1 MSSAPGRHAGP
12 PPTLAPSAG
21 AGLAT
26 ARDVQSISM
35 QAGGPAGARVVT
47 TSAGG
52 AGMDTALIVED
63 DRDQA
68 ELASQLVALRDFR
81 PVVAGTGEAA
91 LELAR
96 TVAPDVV
103 LLDVMLPD
111 TDGFE
116 ICRLLRSDRRTMAT
130 PIVMLTALDAPEH
143 RRQGFRVGAN
153 AYLTKPYGAAELY
166 AALAAAKSWRDELRR
181 ARARGEIAIELNSA
195 TTFLQEVND
204 FLAGLYALTP
214 LASDQIAQ
222 LRQAVMEMGQNAIE
236 WGNRHRVELLVRVVC
251 RVFDDR
257 VEVVVRDQGQGF
269 DRGNLPHAATADDPL
284 AHLDVREELGLR
296 EGGFG
301 LMISRGMVDELRYNE
316 VGNEVTLIKRFAPAG
331 AGPG

>member
-1 MSSAPGRHAGP
+1 MSPAPGRLITASQGI
-12 PPTLAPSAG
+12 S
-21 AGLAT
+21 
-26 ARDVQSISM
+26 ARDVQSVSM
-35 QAGGPAGARVVT
+35 LAGIPAGEPLGGTAAGGT
-47 TSAGG
+47 
-52 AGMDTALIVED
+52 GMDTALIVED

-68 ELASQLVALRDFR
+68 ELASQLVRLREFR
-81 PVVAGTGEAA
+81 PVIAGTGAAA

-96 TVAPDVV
+96 TTTPDVV

-116 ICRLLRSDRRTMAT
+116 ICRLLRSDRRTMAV
-130 PIVMLTALDAPEH
+130 PIVMLTALDGPEH
-143 RRQGFRVGAN
+143 RRHGFRVGAN
-153 AYLTKPYGAAELY
+153 AYLTKPYGAADLY
-166 AALAAAKSWRDELRR
+166 EALAAAKSWRDDLRR

-236 WGNRHRVELLVRVVC
+236 WGNRHRVELLVKVIC
-251 RVFDDR
+251 RVYEDR
-257 VEVVVRDQGQGF
+257 VEIVVRDQGAGF
-269 DRGNLPHAATADDPL
+269 DRTALPHAATADDPL
-284 AHLDVREELGLR
+284 AHLDVRETMGLR

-301 LMISRGMVDELRYNE
+301 LMISRGMVDDLQYND
-316 VGNEVTLIKRFAPAG
+316 VGNEVTLVKRFAPDG
-331 AGPG
+331 AGRD